1 MNVFGSEEEIEKF
14 GKCIFEVAKFIKM
27 TLLNILESLLPA
39 TLPYPVLSI
48 VASNVRLLKGFDKIG
63 QVTKKDLE
71 RKCMERLF
79 FSLADIF
86 TLLKVFMFNTDSQWY
101 CGSSINTLPGQ
112 KKEGLLDRLQVLREL
127 LEI

>member
-1 MNVFGSEEEIEKF
+1 M
-14 GKCIFEVAKFIKM
+14 
-27 TLLNILESLLPA
+27 ESLLPA

>member
-1 MNVFGSEEEIEKF
+1 
-14 GKCIFEVAKFIKM
+14 M
-27 TLLNILESLLPA
+27 TLFNILESLLPA

-48 VASNVRLLKGFDKIG
+48 IAFNVLLLKGFDKID

-86 TLLKVFMFNTDSQWY
+86 TLLKVFMFNTETRK
-101 CGSSINTLPGQ
+101 CRTVRLL
-112 KKEGLLDRLQVLREL
+112 KLMGLLNSKNIQK
-127 LEI
+127 ITK